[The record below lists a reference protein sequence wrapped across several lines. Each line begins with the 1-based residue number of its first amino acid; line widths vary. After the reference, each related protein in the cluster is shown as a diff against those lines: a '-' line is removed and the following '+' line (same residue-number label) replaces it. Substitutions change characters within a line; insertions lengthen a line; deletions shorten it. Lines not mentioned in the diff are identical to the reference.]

1 MIVTILKLLVV
12 LAFLIRF
19 IRRPSVV
26 WGIGLLTVTTA
37 VLLDT
42 LLGTFNREQLLA
54 DLGFFF
60 YVIAGLLLAGSATWF
75 WGVARQWL
83 PGQPAPVA
91 AADTPAAAPPPSGPV
106 TSNAV
111 PAVLTP
117 PSSVPPGALIVPQTN
132 VKVDTTSAALPP
144 PHADGFAEAGFDR
157 QMLHDQVRRRFGPD
171 DLRDLMFDLD
181 VNELDVI
188 TPGQTTDELIVSVLD
203 AADRQG
209 QAPAV
214 ALAVER
220 ILTPPPPEHMPRLEK
235 LNDLTPRTVLRHFVL
250 AHYSVEE
257 LQELAAATGVD
268 WEQLD
273 GGNKKEKVRSLLLYL
288 YRRNRID
295 DLLRAM
301 REAEA

>member
-1 MIVTILKLLVV
+1 MILTVLKLLVV

-42 LLGTFNREQLLA
+42 LLGAFNRDQLLA

-91 AADTPAAAPPPSGPV
+91 AVDAPVAAPSPDAS
-106 TSNAV
+106 TNAA

-117 PSSVPPGALIVPQTN
+117 ASPVPPGALIVPQTN
-132 VKVDTTSAALPP
+132 VKVETTPSPTLPP
-144 PHADGFAEAGFDR
+144 PHTDGFAEAGFDR

-188 TPGQTTDELIVSVLD
+188 APGQTTDELIVRVLD
-203 AADRQG
+203 AADRNG

-235 LNDLTPRTVLRHFVL
+235 LSDLTPRTVMRHFVL
-250 AHYSVEE
+250 AHYSIEE
-257 LQELAAATGVD
+257 LQELAAATSVD
-268 WEQLD
+268 WEQLE

-295 DLLRAM
+295 DLLQAM
-301 REAEA
+301 RAAEA